1 MNIIS
6 VENLR
11 NQIVSNTLIEGPQIE
26 VKSFKRRIDYD
37 LIVKIMISFANTD
50 GGYLILGLTQ
60 VNHKWVVTGLPN
72 SFDEIKLALNDAV
85 GHFAVNLN
93 NWHCSSDVIDDKEYI
108 IIYTPVQSN
117 GIAYFNRKTSEQRR
131 LIYIRQNEMSILSDM
146 LLYHSVYKYMT
157 LDTFITSLE
166 YGSWRFF
173 EPNKWPDKYER
184 RFYCANYIN
193 VNNAVNIVP
202 RLYATCVTR
211 TKNSEAA
218 WKVYARG
225 EGLQAHCVQ
234 LELDIVKLRQEIALS
249 NYMFYEKRVNYLA
262 EHTIFHLHEN
272 TSKSYHV
279 YFNNFSLNS
288 FIELLSL
295 KRDAFSYENE
305 VRLFLIPDLSHNRS
319 VGKKSLSIDVNIN
332 WCNVIKS
339 IRVDSKCS
347 DSELIA
353 LCHSCIKANIYPV
366 IKGRELPPFTYNAS
380 KQSKVDVVL
389 FDIDEM
395 PGVKRIVIK

>member
-117 GIAYFNRKTSEQRR
+117 GIAYFNRKTSVQRR

-146 LLYHSVYKYMT
+146 LLYHSV
-157 LDTFITSLE
+157 
-166 YGSWRFF
+166 
-173 EPNKWPDKYER
+173 
-184 RFYCANYIN
+184 
-193 VNNAVNIVP
+193 
-202 RLYATCVTR
+202 
-211 TKNSEAA
+211 
-218 WKVYARG
+218 
-225 EGLQAHCVQ
+225 
-234 LELDIVKLRQEIALS
+234 
-249 NYMFYEKRVNYLA
+249 
-262 EHTIFHLHEN
+262 
-272 TSKSYHV
+272 
-279 YFNNFSLNS
+279 
-288 FIELLSL
+288 
-295 KRDAFSYENE
+295 
-305 VRLFLIPDLSHNRS
+305 
-319 VGKKSLSIDVNIN
+319 
-332 WCNVIKS
+332 
-339 IRVDSKCS
+339 
-347 DSELIA
+347 
-353 LCHSCIKANIYPV
+353 
-366 IKGRELPPFTYNAS
+366 
-380 KQSKVDVVL
+380 
-389 FDIDEM
+389 
-395 PGVKRIVIK
+395 